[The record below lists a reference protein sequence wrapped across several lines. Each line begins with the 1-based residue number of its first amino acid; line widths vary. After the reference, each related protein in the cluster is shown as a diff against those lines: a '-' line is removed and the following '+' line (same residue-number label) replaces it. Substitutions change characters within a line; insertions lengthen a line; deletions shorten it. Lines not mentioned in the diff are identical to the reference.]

1 MACRVIT
8 DPNYKSI
15 TKADFN
21 KDENDIE
28 SIDINKSSYSKHDPY
43 RYLFRKDGMIP
54 DVQTYVA
61 SIIKQNQIF
70 LKNDPVVSVYEDAG
84 LISKVTVT
92 AKQDYNVPV
101 VLPGLGLPKLVTIQS
116 ESMAYVNQPAE
127 FIRNADF
134 VIDLL
139 QPVIDGVM
147 DKIDDVV
154 NKIKGVFEKVSFFK
168 SNVK

>member
-1 MACRVIT
+1 M
-8 DPNYKSI
+8 
-15 TKADFN
+15 
-21 KDENDIE
+21 
-28 SIDINKSSYSKHDPY
+28 
-43 RYLFRKDGMIP
+43 
-54 DVQTYVA
+54 
-61 SIIKQNQIF
+61 
-70 LKNDPVVSVYEDAG
+70 
-84 LISKVTVT
+84 
-92 AKQDYNVPV
+92 
-101 VLPGLGLPKLVTIQS
+101 
-116 ESMAYVNQPAE
+116 NQPAE